1 MKALKV
7 LHQIEF
13 LLFLP
18 ILVYKKGGILGA
30 LLMSFLTASAF
41 SPYGQFVNKYI
52 YNDWE
57 FLKYFAVAL
66 SIDLLSGIV
75 KNWLTKSICWE
86 DGLIK
91 FARKLFT
98 CLSILVM
105 FHVFVNFDEGSASAF
120 AQEYLDMIK
129 NLMILS
135 FIGLSAIT
143 NIYEISGGK
152 FPPLWLISRLKD
164 FDDKGERIDPGEKV
178 EVTETSYKE
187 KQTVIK
193 KSQSN

>member
-18 ILVYKKGGILGA
+18 ILVYKKGGMAGA

-41 SPYGQFVNKYI
+41 SPYGQFINKYI
-52 YNDWE
+52 YDDWE

-66 SIDLLSGIV
+66 SVDLASGIV
-75 KNWLTKSICWE
+75 KNWLTKTICWE

-152 FPPLWLISRLKD
+152 FPPLWLISRMKD
-164 FDDKGERIDPGEKV
+164 FDDKGERVVPEDVERTTIKV
-178 EVTETSYKE
+178 KE
-187 KQTVIK
+187 ETVIVK
-193 KSQSN
+193 KVNEN